1 MKNILVP
8 VGTVDKGITN
18 LQYAVNLAAMSG
30 ATVYLVSMYKEFSK
44 VGTLTKVNQ
53 LIVEDTEAQLQEVLD
68 GVDTKGVK
76 VITRPIKGDVYEGVK
91 RINNAM
97 KIDLMILSPQSIE
110 IKDEVYLGPIT
121 GKLVKQTEV
130 PVLIVPKEYIFRK
143 ANTIL
148 LAFKNGTFDNP
159 KVLTPLKEIA
169 SLFSSKVNVLHVRTP
184 GMQEAEEPIDPEIDA
199 LKDQYTET
207 ENATIFQ
214 GVLEHFQS
222 NSPDML
228 CVLRRKRGFFEKLWE
243 KNAVLKKEF
252 HTSKPLLILRGQD

>member
-8 VGTVDKGITN
+8 IGTVDKGVTN

-53 LIVEDTEAQLQEVLD
+53 LIIEDTEAQLQEVLD
-68 GVDTKGVK
+68 AVDTKGVN
-76 VITRPIKGDVYEGVK
+76 VVTRPIKGDVYDGVT
-91 RINNAM
+91 RISSAM

-121 GKLVKQTEV
+121 GKLVKQTQV
-130 PVLIVPKEYIFRK
+130 PVLIVPKDYLFRK

-148 LAFKNGTFDNP
+148 LAFKNGTFNDPN
-159 KVLTPLKEIA
+159 VLAPLKEIA
-169 SLFSSKVNVLHVRTP
+169 ALFSSKVNVLHVRTP
-184 GMQEAEEPIDPEIDA
+184 GMQVEDDTIDPEIDA

-207 ENATIFQ
+207 DNATIFQ

-222 NSPDML
+222 NNPDIL

-243 KNAVLKKEF
+243 KNSVMKKEF
-252 HTSKPLLILRGQD
+252 HTTKPLLILRGQD